1 VGEGIRF
8 AVYSGQMAGA
18 VAAEAARTGDPSAR
32 FLERY
37 ERQWRARFGREMEIS
52 YLVNQRIAA
61 WSDGKWDEGVALLGG
76 LTAAQAA
83 ERVRGDYSLGL
94 LLGVLRRNPRLL
106 RTGARRF
113 FDLAL
118 QRLGR
123 AAPVTE
129 AEVTT

>member
-1 VGEGIRF
+1 
-8 AVYSGQMAGA
+8 MAGA
-18 VAAEAARTGDPSAR
+18 VAAEAVRAGDPSAR

-37 ERQWRARFGREMEIS
+37 ERQWRARYGREMEIS

-61 WSDGKWDEGVALLGG
+61 WSDPKWDEGVALLER
-76 LTAAQAA
+76 LTPAQAA
-83 ERVRGDYSLGL
+83 ELLRGDYSVGL

-106 RTGARRF
+106 RTGARKF
-113 FDLAL
+113 FDIAL

-129 AEVTT
+129 AELTLRGR